1 MNDMEVS
8 MLSLNRRVG
17 QVVYIGPNIKISIS
31 SVSGNQVRLGIEAPD
46 DLLILREELLEK
58 SITRM
63 RTKWK
68 INHD

>member
-1 MNDMEVS
+1 